1 MIIDTGRTALEEQTI
16 IQQHKRRKSTVLQ
29 EKAVLLILSSEELGR
44 TFIIDKDEIT
54 IGRDDHCDIRLDD
67 PEVSAQHCRITVP
80 GDKTF
85 ILEDLGST
93 NGSFINRKAVKKPTQ
108 LFYSDRVVLGKT
120 VLRFFLEETLNEN
133 L

>member
-1 MIIDTGRTALEEQTI
+1 MNATWRKSLEEQTV
-16 IQQHKRRKSTVLQ
+16 IQKSKKRKSTILK

-44 TFIIDKDEIT
+44 TFIIDRDEIT
-54 IGRDDHCDIRLDD
+54 IGRDSQCNIQLND
-67 PEVSAQHCRITVP
+67 PEVSAEHCRITVP
-80 GDKTF
+80 AERTF

-93 NGSFINRKAVKKPTQ
+93 NGSYINKKAVKKPTQ
-108 LFYSDRVVLGKT
+108 LFYSDRLVLGKT